1 MTCPQ
6 CELLLAEEERGP
18 EVEAHLRECASCRG
32 LSLDLAANSAV
43 LESLKSDEL
52 PRISV
57 KTPPRVLAGRMLGY
71 GVAAAAAAAG
81 LVIALVVP
89 RTPAPTSSPSENQ
102 VVVSNPPP
110 AKSQTKIKMLTP
122 DPNVVIYWLA
132 DN

>member
-1 MTCPQ
+1 MTCPE
-6 CELLLAEEERGP
+6 CELLLAEGEYGAEI
-18 EVEAHLRECASCRG
+18 EAHLRECASCRD
-32 LSLDLAANSAV
+32 LSLDLAANSTV

-57 KTPPRVLAGRMLGY
+57 KAPRRVLAY
-71 GVAAAAAAAG
+71 GLAAAAAAAA

-89 RTPAPTSSPSENQ
+89 RTPVPATPTSESQ
-102 VVVSNPPP
+102 AVVDNPPP
-110 AKSQTKIKMLTP
+110 AKSQMKIKMLTP